1 LCFDQGIPIN
11 DNLLDYKLLGVEDI
25 PEINALLV
33 EEPDPEG
40 PHGAKGIGEPPIVAT
55 AAAIVNAVENAGGVR
70 IKQLPLT
77 PEIILNALKENKKKA
92 IHV

>member
-1 LCFDQGIPIN
+1 LTGSGF
-11 DNLLDYKLLGVEDI
+11 I
-25 PEINALLV
+25 PEISALLL

-55 AAAIVNAVENAGGVR
+55 APAIVNAVENATGVR

-77 PEIILNALKENKKKA
+77 PEIILDALKQNKKKA
-92 IHV
+92 IFG